1 MNPNPKP
8 SATDTIDAVAA
19 QWLARR
25 DRGLTA
31 IEQDAYLQWLREDP
45 RHGATITRLEKVWGV
60 LDQLAEWRPKHS
72 PQPNPDLLAP
82 KRRGRIYWLSTAAC
96 AAAAAIAL
104 LLFVGLPRS
113 SAPVHRQAII
123 HPGPERLALEDG
135 SVIELNAGAKVEV
148 NYTPEER
155 RVQLVQGEAHFI
167 VAKNHDRPFI
177 VSADKV
183 SVRAVGTAFN
193 VALDRKEV
201 SVLVTEGTVQVVEH
215 PESAA
220 PAAYPPA
227 GSAETQADGPVPT
240 AVSLTVNQQTVIPL
254 AANVRA
260 LPDIQELT
268 PAQME
273 RSLSWQGLRLE
284 FREMALRDV
293 VAEFNRY
300 NRQKLVVNDRDTAAI
315 VVAGTFRA
323 DNVEAFVRL
332 LGTDAFGVNASPRGD
347 EIVLRK
353 NP

>member
-1 MNPNPKP
+1 MNPTPKP

-60 LDQLAEWRPKHS
+60 LDQLTEWRPKHS

-82 KRRGRIYWLSTAAC
+82 KRRGRIYWLSTAAF
-96 AAAAAIAL
+96 AAAAAVAL
-104 LLFVGLPRS
+104 LLFVGSPQS
-113 SAPVHRQAII
+113 PAPERRQAII
-123 HPGPERLALEDG
+123 HPGPERMALEDG

-148 NYTPEER
+148 HYTPEER

-177 VSADKV
+177 VSANKV

-193 VALDRKEV
+193 VALDQKEV
-201 SVLVTEGTVQVVEH
+201 SVLVTEGTVQVAEH
-215 PESAA
+215 PE
-220 PAAYPPA
+220 PAAMSADPLVGNAEA
-227 GSAETQADGPVPT
+227 GTDVPT
-240 AVSLTVNQQTVIPL
+240 PTPVSLTVGQQTVIPL
-254 AANVRA
+254 SANMRA
-260 LPDIQELT
+260 VPDIQELT
-268 PAQME
+268 PAQIE

-284 FREMALRDV
+284 FREMPLRDV
-293 VAEFNRY
+293 VTEFNRY
-300 NRQKLVVNDRDTAAI
+300 NRQKLIVDDRDTAAI

-332 LGTDAFGVNASPRGD
+332 LGTDAFGVNAFPRGD